1 MTKEQAKEILQGA
14 IKKPNT
20 KDGFLG
26 QAIDMAIKAL
36 EQQPCD
42 DCVSRAEL
50 KKWLD
55 INFSFGGAL
64 RKLEMFDRIDKEL
77 PPVTPI
83 QNWIPIV
90 RRDLTQEE
98 KESYYSLNGLEPE
111 YMIENRMPDD
121 GEEVLVSWGGNVLKD
136 IFSHDYFDFENISVD
151 EIEAWMPLPEPYKAD
166 KGGRI

>member
-1 MTKEQAKEILQGA
+1 MTKEQAIEILQGA

-20 KDGFLG
+20 KDGYLG

-42 DCVSRAEL
+42 DCVSIAEL

-55 INFSFGGAL
+55 LNFSFGGAC
-64 RKLEMFDRIDKEL
+64 RKLELFDRLEKEL
-77 PPVTPI
+77 PRVTSA
-83 QNWIPIV
+83 QSWIPIE

-98 KESYYSLNGLEPE
+98 KELYSSFYGEEPE
-111 YMIENRMPDD
+111 YMIESRMPDD

-151 EIEAWMPLPEPYKAD
+151 EIEAWMPLPAPYED
-166 KGGRI
+166 KRGREE